1 MTSHELRQESPLVVV
16 VQRWK
21 RYGHDRAY
29 VKVDGV
35 QIGYR
40 DMVSSVVHC
49 ALPEHRS
56 LIEHATASLASGPA
70 SGAPPAPARQAE
82 AAPETSPT
90 PTPPMPA
97 SLASER
103 PMPASPAPM
112 RPAPAAPAARAL
124 LPDQDL
130 ALVRAGA
137 AARSQAVALRQAA
150 PVRTMLSRMLGVKT
164 DERAWRIGADAE
176 EAIAQHLTRLGP
188 GWHVLH
194 AVPVGDR
201 GSDIDHVVIGPP
213 GVFTVNTKNHPNAN
227 VWVRG
232 DTFKVNGH
240 NQRYI
245 HNSRFEARRAA
256 GLLSAAARLDVEV
269 RGVIAVLGAQQGF
282 TVKEQP
288 KDGAVTVV
296 TGKSLGPYLTSLPA
310 ALGIPSIEW
319 VYACARHLATWQP
332 KTVQWLPFDV
342 EQ

>member
-40 DMVSSVVHC
+40 DLVSSVVHC

-56 LIEHATASLASGPA
+56 LIEHATASLAGGPA
-70 SGAPPAPARQAE
+70 SGAPP
-82 AAPETSPT
+82 T
-90 PTPPMPA
+90 
-97 SLASER
+97 ASER
-103 PMPASPAPM
+103 PMPVSPASERPMASPASERPMASPAP
-112 RPAPAAPAARAL
+112 AATAARAL

-130 ALVRAGA
+130 ALVRAGSA
-137 AARSQAVALRQAA
+137 VRSQAVALRQAA
-150 PVRTMLSRMLGVKT
+150 PVRTMLSRMRGVKT

-176 EAIAQHLTRLGP
+176 EAVAQHLTRLGP

-213 GVFTVNTKNHPNAN
+213 GVFTVNTKNRPNAN

-232 DTFKVNGH
+232 DTFKVNGR

-245 HNSRFEARRAA
+245 HYSRFEARRAA
-256 GLLSAAARLDVEV
+256 GLLSAAARFDVEV

-282 TVKEQP
+282 AVKEQP

-310 ALGIPSIEW
+310 ALGTPSIEW
-319 VYACARHLATWQP
+319 LYACARHLATWQP
-332 KTVQWLPFDV
+332 RTVQWLPFDV